1 VAMSLIVEY
10 VKPNPS
16 ISFFVESFWM
26 LHNESGEDKNVVIL
40 PDGRIDLFFSCSATE
55 PFHVSLMGLSTQP
68 ERATIATGTLIFA
81 VSFNL
86 PATEYIFHRTIE
98 ADKAEFLPVDFWDFS
113 VDDLTDFNLFCKK
126 ATQKIQDRFPADID
140 NRKQQLFE
148 RLYASNG
155 TVTVKALAEKV
166 FWSSRQMNRYFNQQ
180 YGISLKAYSDIL
192 RFHASFQHISEG
204 KLFPELNFA
213 DQSHFIKAVKK
224 LSGVSPSALH
234 RNQNGRFV
242 QFSTLR
248 PK

>member
-1 VAMSLIVEY
+1 MSLIVEY
-10 VKPNPS
+10 VKPTPS

-26 LHNESGEDKNVVIL
+26 LYNRSGEGKNVVIL
-40 PDGRIDLFFSCSATE
+40 PDGRIDLFFSRSATE

-68 ERATIATGTLIFA
+68 EQVTIAAGTLVFA

-98 ADKAEFLPVDFWDFS
+98 ADKAEFLPVDFWGFS
-113 VDDLTDFNLFCKK
+113 SEDLSEFNQFCNK
-126 ATQKIQDRFPADID
+126 ATQKILDLLPADID

-148 RLYASNG
+148 LLYASNG
-155 TVTVKALAEKV
+155 AITVKELAEKV

-192 RFHASFQHISEG
+192 RFRASFQHISEG
-204 KLFPELNFA
+204 KLFPEQNFA

-234 RNQNGRFV
+234 RNPNGRFV
-242 QFSTLR
+242 QFSTLH